1 MVATRVRVLVA
12 ARVRVLVA
20 ARVRVLVAA
29 RVRVWWR
36 LGLGLSGGY
45 FRVRR

>member
-1 MVATRVRVLVA
+1 M

-20 ARVRVLVAA
+20 ARVRV
-29 RVRVWWR
+29 RRR

-45 FRVRR
+45 FRVRSVEDYDVDET